1 MSKEQTSTPSLRH
14 YTIGTAGHVDHGKSA
29 LVWALTGNN
38 PDRLKE
44 EQTRGMSIE
53 LGYAF
58 LNLPDLGEVAF
69 IDVPGHERFLRTAV
83 AGIWGIDLAM
93 LVIAA
98 DEGPMPQTIE
108 HLEALEYL
116 GVKRG
121 LVVLN
126 KVDLVEPDWLLLMQE
141 EVEALVKGTFLEGA
155 PILSAS
161 AKTGAGLDELRE
173 KLVELLKQVPTAIP
187 PANLRLPIDRIFTMR
202 GFGTIAAGTIAG
214 GEIHNGDEVELMPQ
228 GRRLRVRY
236 IQTHNVQ
243 VESAARGQ
251 RTAVNLPGI
260 AVEEIIRGN
269 ELTAAGTVLP
279 TRRLGVRLLLSH
291 RAGSPLKQRTR
302 LRLHKGTAEV
312 ICRVVLLDRTELA
325 PGESCLCHLRLEET
339 IVAERYERFVVRGF
353 SDMRVIGGGQIVDPY
368 VWLRRR
374 LRTQELERLAEVEKV
389 DLAGLILS
397 LLLHGQAGQRIFR
410 LLELIPLTF
419 QKESVLQKK
428 LAEMVGAGTVMEVE
442 GRYLH
447 PEFYRAIK
455 DEVAD
460 ICRKTLAGG
469 RVSGSLSGE
478 EVRTQL
484 KSGVDLHIVDK
495 ALKELAGEG
504 RIQYSA
510 GIITAADGQS
520 GAGLTP
526 ELKALQQQMER
537 LFDPK
542 GFVLITLPEMQK
554 RLTGAGG
561 LKKLISYLVAKGEIV
576 TLSEGLLARKSD
588 LERAWENVKT
598 ILEKEGELR
607 VADWK
612 DRVNLSRKDAT
623 AILDWFVAEGRT
635 VRVEGTHRLANKP

>member
-1 MSKEQTSTPSLRH
+1 
-14 YTIGTAGHVDHGKSA
+14 
-29 LVWALTGNN
+29 
-38 PDRLKE
+38 
-44 EQTRGMSIE
+44 MSIE

-116 GVKRG
+116 GVRRG

-126 KVDLVEPDWLLLMQE
+126 KVDLVEPDWLMLMQE
-141 EVEALVKGTFLEGA
+141 EVETLVRGTFLEGA
-155 PILSAS
+155 PIVSVS
-161 AKTGAGLDELRE
+161 AKTKVGLDELRE
-173 KLVELLKQVPTAIP
+173 KLVELLRQVPTAIP
-187 PANLRLPIDRIFTMR
+187 QANLRLPIDRIFTMR
-202 GFGTIAAGTIAG
+202 GFGTIVAGTIAG
-214 GEIHNGDEVELMPQ
+214 GTIRTGDEVELMPQ
-228 GRRLRVRY
+228 GRGVRVRY

-260 AVEEIIRGN
+260 AVEEIVRGN
-269 ELTAAGTVLP
+269 ELTAAGTMLP
-279 TRRLGVRLLLSH
+279 TRRLGVRLMLSH
-291 RAGSPLKQRTR
+291 RAGSPLPQRAR

-312 ICRVVLLDRTELA
+312 ICRAVLLDRAELA
-325 PGESCLCHLRLEET
+325 PGASCICHLRLEET
-339 IVAERYERFVVRGF
+339 VVAERYERFVVRGF
-353 SDMRVIGGGQIVDPY
+353 SEMRVIGGGQIVDPY
-368 VWLRRR
+368 VWIRRR
-374 LRTQELERLAEVEKV
+374 MRAQELERLAGVEKA
-389 DLAGLILS
+389 DPPGLILS
-397 LLLHGQAGQRIFR
+397 ILLHGQARQKVFTVHD
-410 LLELIPLTF
+410 LIPLTSLT
-419 QKESVLQKK
+419 ELVLQQT
-428 LAEMVGAGTVMEVE
+428 LAGMLEGGKVLEIE
-442 GRYLH
+442 GRYIH
-447 PEFYRAIK
+447 PDIYGTIK
-455 DEVAD
+455 DEVAE

-478 EVRTQL
+478 EVRTRL
-484 KSGVDLHIVDK
+484 KSGVDLPIVDR
-495 ALKELAGEG
+495 ALKELAAGG
-504 RIQYSA
+504 RIQYGA

-542 GFVLITLPEMQK
+542 GYMLITLPELQK
-554 RLTGAGG
+554 RLTGATG

-588 LERAWENVKT
+588 MERAWENVKL

-607 VADWK
+607 VAEWK
-612 DRVNLSRKDAT
+612 DRVGLSRKDAT
-623 AILDWFVAEGRT
+623 AILDWFVNEGRT
-635 VRVEGTHRLANKP
+635 VRLEGTHRLASS

>member
-1 MSKEQTSTPSLRH
+1 MQKDISLTPSKRH

-29 LVWALTGNN
+29 LVWKLTNTN

-44 EQTRGMSIE
+44 EQERGMSIE

-116 GVKRG
+116 GVRRG

-141 EVEALVKGTFLEGA
+141 EVETLVKGTFLQNA
-155 PILSAS
+155 PIVSVS
-161 AKTGAGLDELRE
+161 AKTGVGLDELRE
-173 KLVELLKQVPTAIP
+173 KLTELLRQVPTEVP
-187 PANLRLPIDRIFTMR
+187 QANLRLPIDRIFTMR
-202 GFGTIAAGTIAG
+202 GFGTIVAGTIAG
-214 GEIHNGDEVELMPQ
+214 GEIHTGNEAELMPQ

-243 VESAARGQ
+243 VESAGRGQ

-260 AVEEIIRGN
+260 AVEEIARGD
-269 ELTAAGTVLP
+269 ELTAPGTMLP
-279 TRRLGVRLLLSH
+279 TRRLGVRLMLSH
-291 RAGSPLKQRTR
+291 RAGSPLLQRAR

-312 ICRVVLLDRTELA
+312 ICRAVLLDRAELA
-325 PGESCLCHLRLEET
+325 PGASCLCHLRLEET

-353 SDMRVIGGGQIVDPY
+353 SEMRVIGGGQIVDPY
-368 VWLRRR
+368 VWIRRR
-374 LRTQELERLAEVEKV
+374 MRAQELERLAGVEKA
-389 DLAGLILS
+389 DTPGLILS
-397 LLLHGQAGQRIFR
+397 LLLHGQARQKVFR
-410 LLELIPLTF
+410 LAELIPLTS
-419 QKESVLQKK
+419 QTESILRKT
-428 LAEMVGAGTVMEVE
+428 LAELVSNGKVLEID
-442 GRYLH
+442 GRFIHPDYYL
-447 PEFYRAIK
+447 AIK
-455 DEVAD
+455 DEVAT

-469 RVSGSLSGE
+469 RVSGALSGE
-478 EVRTQL
+478 EVRTRL
-484 KSGVDLHIVDK
+484 KASIDLPIVDR
-495 ALKELAGEG
+495 ALRELATEG

-542 GFVLITLPEMQK
+542 GFVLITLPELQK
-554 RLTGAGG
+554 RLTGASG
-561 LKKLISYLVAKGEIV
+561 LKKLIGYLVAKSELV
-576 TLSEGLLARKSD
+576 TLSEGLLARRSD
-588 LERAWENVKT
+588 MERAWENVRL

-612 DRVNLSRKDAT
+612 DRVGLSRKDAT

-635 VRVEGTHRLANKP
+635 MRLEGTHRLA